1 MVSVVSLPTLS
12 QSACN
17 YKYKETAD
25 QNIENGS
32 IATWSNLPAEIR
44 LSILRLC
51 SIKIWTNMMLL
62 DKASF
67 SLVNTIVYDLFKMAP
82 NKLEKTSKEL
92 YPLLFSKE
100 AKKAIKTDSVYQKYI
115 SSPCLDKIKHLDYVK
130 IGKLILFRNKMFIF
144 KNKSGCLPLK
154 DLPSIGLGDAPTL
167 PNIFSDTAAAD
178 ESIFS
183 NNMTGLKYVS
193 KEWTHFIIKNLPI
206 LHTQEQKPTIAPI
219 IDIPPE
225 DICFDITEACENYL
239 FSRRHNFPPT
249 HIQKNRNI
257 VLKMLESN
265 MFVDDSLYEE
275 KQHPILWAISKN
287 RMNFLKLFIEKGF
300 NIHAKNKEGTTGLHI
315 AAAKNKLPIIEVLV
329 QGFVSEKT
337 GIEIK
342 IQSDINALDTKHNTP
357 LHHASQHGH
366 LEVVRY
372 LHENGADIHAKDINK
387 NTALHYAAIYGHI
400 EVVRYMLENKGDIE
414 AKDIYKT
421 TALHYAALQGHI
433 EVVRYLHENGADIQ
447 AKDIDNNTALHHAA
461 MQGHTDIVEYLL
473 ENNVDIY
480 AENNYTHT
488 ALYEAAR
495 NENFNIIILFFKK
508 GMNVELLPTQ
518 IQIQLLRKAV
528 MKDNKDIISY
538 LHHRVEEM
546 LEDKHLNIIRSQ
558 KNRAFLKM
566 SKEKGYQQ
574 VTKSLQR
581 NIKSQFPIG
590 FRWLGKSLGHFLTRC
605 TI

>member
-1 MVSVVSLPTLS
+1 MVSAVGLTTLS
-12 QSACN
+12 QLVRP
-17 YKYKETAD
+17 YKYKKTAD
-25 QNIENGS
+25 QNLKNS
-32 IATWSNLPAEIR
+32 HAATWSNLPTEIK
-44 LSILRLC
+44 LIILRLC

-62 DKASF
+62 NKASF
-67 SLVNTIVYDLFKMAP
+67 SLVNTIVYDLFKIAP
-82 NKLEKTSKEL
+82 GKLEKTSQEL

-100 AKKAIKTDSVYQKYI
+100 AQKAIKTDSVYQKYM

-130 IGKLILFRNKMFIF
+130 IGKLILFRNKMFVF

-154 DLPSIGLGDAPTL
+154 DLPSIGLGDAPAL
-167 PNIFSDTAAAD
+167 PNIFSDTAAVDA
-178 ESIFS
+178 SIS
-183 NNMTGLKYVS
+183 AHHLAGVKYVS
-193 KEWTHFIIKNLPI
+193 KEWTHFIIKNLPT
-206 LHTQEQKPTIAPI
+206 LHTQEQKPTISPI

-225 DICFDITEACENYL
+225 DIFFNITEACENYL
-239 FSRRHNFPPT
+239 FSRRHNFPPA

-265 MFVDDSLYEE
+265 MFVDDNLYEE

-300 NIHAKNKEGTTGLHI
+300 NVHAKNKEGTTGLHI
-315 AAAKNKLPIIEVLV
+315 AAAKNKLHIIEVLV
-329 QGFVSEKT
+329 HGFVSEKT

-342 IQSDINALDTKHNTP
+342 IQSEINALDTKHNTP

-387 NTALHYAAIYGHI
+387 NTALHYAAIYGHL
-400 EVVRYMLENKGDIE
+400 EVVRYMLENNSDIE

-421 TALHYAALQGHI
+421 TALQYAALQGHV

-447 AKDIDNNTALHHAA
+447 AKDIANNTALHHAA
-461 MQGHTDIVEYLL
+461 MQGHTNVVEYLL
-473 ENNVDIY
+473 ENNADIY

-495 NENFNIIILFFKK
+495 NENFNIILLFCKK
-508 GMNVELLPTQ
+508 GMNIEILPTPM
-518 IQIQLLRKAV
+518 QIQLLRKAV
-528 MKDNKDIISY
+528 MKDNKAIISY
-538 LHHRVEEM
+538 LHHRVEAL

-558 KNRAFLKM
+558 KNRALLKM
-566 SKEKGYQQ
+566 SKEKGHQQ
-574 VTKSLQR
+574 ITKSLQR

-590 FRWLGKSLGHFLTRC
+590 LRWLGKSLGNFLTRC

>member
-1 MVSVVSLPTLS
+1 MVSAVGLTTFS
-12 QSACN
+12 QSIHT
-17 YKYKETAD
+17 YKYKKTAD
-25 QNIENGS
+25 QTLENTPTT
-32 IATWSNLPAEIR
+32 TWSNLPTEIR

-51 SIKIWTNMMLL
+51 SIQIWNNMMLL

-67 SLVNTIVYDLFKMAP
+67 SLVNTIVYDLFKIAP
-82 NKLEKTSKEL
+82 GKLEKTSKEL

-100 AKKAIKTDSVYQKYI
+100 AQKAIKTDSVYQKYI
-115 SSPCLDKIKHLDYVK
+115 SSHCLDKIKHLDYVK
-130 IGKLILFRNKMFIF
+130 IGKLILFRNKMFVF

-167 PNIFSDTAAAD
+167 PNIFSDTTSVDA
-178 ESIFS
+178 SIS
-183 NNMTGLKYVS
+183 AHHLAGLNYVS
-193 KEWTHFIIKNLPI
+193 KEWTHFIIKNLPT
-206 LHTQEQKPTIAPI
+206 LHTQKRKPTIAPI

-225 DICFDITEACENYL
+225 DICFNITEACENYL

-265 MFVDDSLYEE
+265 MFIDDSLYEE

-287 RMNFLKLFIEKGF
+287 RINFLRLFIEKGF
-300 NIHAKNKEGTTGLHI
+300 NVHAKNKDGTTGLHI
-315 AAAKNKLPIIEVLV
+315 AAAKNKLPIIEILV

-337 GIEIK
+337 GIEI
-342 IQSDINALDTKHNTP
+342 QSDINALDEKQNTP

-372 LHENGADIHAKDINK
+372 LHENGADIHAKDIHK
-387 NTALHYAAIYGHI
+387 NTALHYGAIYGHLEI
-400 EVVRYMLENKGDIE
+400 VRYMLENNSDIE

-421 TALHYAALQGHI
+421 TALQYAALQGHI
-433 EVVRYLHENGADIQ
+433 EVVKYLYENGADIQ
-447 AKDIDNNTALHHAA
+447 AKDIDNNTALHNAA
-461 MQGHTDIVEYLL
+461 MQGHTNMVEYLL
-473 ENNVDIY
+473 ENNADIY

-495 NENFNIIILFFKK
+495 NENFNIILLFFKK
-508 GMNVELLPTQ
+508 GMDIEILPTPM
-518 IQIQLLRKAV
+518 QIQLLRKAV
-528 MKDNKDIISY
+528 MKDNKAIISY
-538 LHHRVEEM
+538 LHHRVEAL
-546 LEDKHLNIIRSQ
+546 LEDKHLNIIRNQ

-566 SKEKGYQQ
+566 SKEKGHQQ
-574 VTKSLQR
+574 ITKSLQR
-581 NIKSQFPIG
+581 NIQSQFPPG
-590 FRWLGKSLGHFLTRC
+590 LRWLGKSLGNFLTRC